1 MICAF
6 RIFCLA
12 FCNVDFAFLARVR
25 KKNITRCTRMRR
37 PRLHS
42 VFCTLNVGGMECRM
56 QNRVHKMHRRMEWF
70 GMQTQCATGHVWKSL
85 GNAGGRSKSHVFCP
99 LFKGSL
105 GTITDHKRIS
115 RDLASTV
122 NFKRKCRRF
131 SYDLFGTSHQFF
143 QKCTKK
149 SVFRVFLNRTRHTQY
164 IAIYWIR

>member
-70 GMQTQCATGHVWKSL
+70 GMQTLCATGHVWK
-85 GNAGGRSKSHVFCP
+85 R
-99 LFKGSL
+99 
-105 GTITDHKRIS
+105 
-115 RDLASTV
+115 
-122 NFKRKCRRF
+122 KRKNMVQL
-131 SYDLFGTSHQFF
+131 YDWEWDSTLEFVIERCASPP
-143 QKCTKK
+143 
-149 SVFRVFLNRTRHTQY
+149 SRPDLLIAESRVPLLTPQTTCPALTQHVDPH
-164 IAIYWIR
+164 